1 MCTVIEEKDV
11 TPVNLS
17 LELEKA
23 VISQRLDE
31 DGSIYVNEPGW
42 FPFWINLKR
51 GNGLVMLVTHT
62 NFKREVSKVQ
72 RLEFCNEINSKFFM
86 LTANVSGQ
94 TLRVDYSL
102 LYSDGLTRE
111 TFIRTC
117 RTFNQNISR
126 AMNELDPDDSIVL
139 APGED
144 EEMNISGDSE

>member
-23 VISQRLDE
+23 VISHRLDE
-31 DGSIYVNEPGW
+31 NGSIYVNEPGW

-102 LYSDGLTRE
+102 LYRDGLTRE